1 MERTMEEI
9 GAFDAKNKLSALLDK
24 VERGAEIVITRR
36 GRAVAK
42 LVPIKTGR
50 DREKAREAIRRI
62 RKLAK
67 EMNLGPFDWD
77 EWKKYRDEGRE

>member
-1 MERTMEEI
+1 MEEI